1 MMHALSSPSLV
12 FGPWGCVREPG
23 TDIVQCDC
31 SCILVLP
38 THLYDTVAVQ
48 SMLDILV
55 KGEYYAENRVRYSS
69 HSTSVR
75 GL

>member
-55 KGEYYAENRVRYSS
+55 KGRARVLCGEPSA
-69 HSTSVR
+69 
-75 GL
+75 LFFA